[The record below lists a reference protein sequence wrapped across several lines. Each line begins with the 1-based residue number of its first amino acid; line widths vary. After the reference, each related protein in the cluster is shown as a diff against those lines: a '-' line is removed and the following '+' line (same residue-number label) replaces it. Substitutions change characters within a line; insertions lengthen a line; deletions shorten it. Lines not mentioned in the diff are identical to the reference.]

1 MKIINAVQDAIMLA
15 TLSPQSSFTAA
26 FAECR
31 RATNERPQTRRID
44 AALCRRCIPD
54 HGALGSVGVFEDGAR
69 WCQSTFDPTWSTV
82 LQYRR
87 KARTITVDGVEL
99 PAPETEAPAYGTKI
113 YFINPFNRSVVESRW
128 SGDATDTLTYLKNG
142 QTFLHRDHAQQWA
155 DFIVSTMTR
164 GREKGDE

>member
-1 MKIINAVQDAIMLA
+1 MSAHKHAESMRLYAEDA
-15 TLSPQSSFTAA
+15 F
-26 FAECR
+26 
-31 RATNERPQTRRID
+31 QTTEPWVRWEF
-44 AALCRRCIPD
+44 
-54 HGALGSVGVFEDGAR
+54 SEDGAR

-113 YFINPFNRSVVESRW
+113 YFVNPFNRSVVESRW
-128 SGDATDTLTYLKNG
+128 NGDATDILTYLKNG

>member
-1 MKIINAVQDAIMLA
+1 MSAHKHAESMRLYAEDA
-15 TLSPQSSFTAA
+15 F
-26 FAECR
+26 
-31 RATNERPQTRRID
+31 QTTEPWVRWEF
-44 AALCRRCIPD
+44 
-54 HGALGSVGVFEDGAR
+54 SEDGAR

-113 YFINPFNRSVVESRW
+113 YFINPFNRSVVESCW